1 MNPTAVALELRDSLG
16 LTADQIAQLTTLGD
30 SVTARTDA
38 LVKEVET
45 RVAMSGQ
52 TDARALA
59 GLLRTMTGRA
69 MAGARQDL
77 EAVRAILTD
86 GQWGLLPRAVQR
98 GAEERRAPARRRRR

>member
-1 MNPTAVALELRDSLG
+1 VLNPAAVALELRDSLR
-16 LTADQIAQLTTLGD
+16 LTADQTAQLTTLGD

-52 TDARALA
+52 TDARTLVA
-59 GLLRTMTGRA
+59 LLRTMTGRA

-77 EAVRAILTD
+77 AAVRTILTD
-86 GQWGLLPRAVQR
+86 EQWGLLPRAVQQ
-98 GAEERRAPARRRRR
+98 GAEERRAPGRRR